1 MKLILSIL
9 LSFSAVISLAQDARY
24 YQYDLNALYL
34 NPALTGERVSASKG
48 VQLNTNNGFRSS
60 NASRESGNIVSSIG
74 VDMPLSN
81 RFSIGQFIGNN
92 RSESG
97 AFNTFNFLVSGA
109 YKIINPANNEDK
121 RCLSIGIQIG
131 VLNTSMNTQNF
142 TYATQYN
149 PNSASG
155 FDNSFASGENYTRQ
169 SLYAMDNNVGMY
181 YRTSFGKKK
190 SILTTGLSFYH
201 VGTLNKAKTIDH
213 TTDLRT
219 NFHIN
224 LIYPIGNILTITPKF
239 FYMNQSNAKEYNTG
253 LLINFIVNKHIE
265 PIIGLSWVYQKAL
278 VAQIGLKMNENN
290 IFRVSYASSIGDYA
304 ATGSRGVEFSYVH
317 ISNRKLQP
325 ILQKS
330 NVKEDS
336 KEEKGIDGI
345 PNPTTNDPED
355 IYYLLK
361 MKNILNRLTTVANT
375 ENISPKDIQKELDK
389 VQEELI
395 ELSNI
400 QTSPEMTPIIDAYIK
415 QIEDKLKI
423 LQQKLQKK

>member
-9 LSFSAVISLAQDARY
+9 ISFSAVISLAQDARY

-34 NPALTGERVSASKG
+34 NPALTGERISASKG
-48 VQLNTNNGFRSS
+48 VQLNTNNGYRSS
-60 NASRESGNIVSSIG
+60 DASRESGNIVSSIG

-81 RFSIGQFIGNN
+81 RFAIGQFIGNN

-109 YKIINPANNEDK
+109 YKIINPANNDDK
-121 RCLSIGIQIG
+121 RCLSIGMQIG

-149 PNSASG
+149 PNSATG

-190 SILTTGLSFYH
+190 SIFTSGLSFYH

-219 NFHIN
+219 NFHLN

-304 ATGSRGVEFSYVH
+304 TTGSRGMEFSYVH

-325 ILQKS
+325 IQKPNS
-330 NVKEDS
+330 NVDTN
-336 KEEKGIDGI
+336 EEKNNETI
-345 PNPTTNDPED
+345 PTPKTNDPED

>member
-336 KEEKGIDGI
+336 KEEKGMDGI

>member
-97 AFNTFNFLVSGA
+97 AFNTFNFLLSGA
-109 YKIINPANNEDK
+109 YKIINPANNDDK
-121 RCLSIGIQIG
+121 SCLSIGMQIG

-149 PNSASG
+149 PNSATG

-169 SLYAMDNNVGMY
+169 SLYALDNNFGMY

-201 VGTLNKAKTIDH
+201 LGTLNKAKTIDH

-304 ATGSRGVEFSYVH
+304 ATGSRGMEFSYVH

-325 ILQKS
+325 ILKS
-330 NVKEDS
+330 NVNEDS
-336 KEEKGIDGI
+336 KEEKGMDGI

>member
-34 NPALTGERVSASKG
+34 NPALTGERISASKG
-48 VQLNTNNGFRSS
+48 VQLNTNNGYRSS
-60 NASRESGNIVSSIG
+60 DASRESGNIVSSIG

-81 RFSIGQFIGNN
+81 RFAIGQFIGNN

-121 RCLSIGIQIG
+121 RCLSIGMQIG

-149 PNSASG
+149 PNSATG

-239 FYMNQSNAKEYNTG
+239 FYMSQSNAKEYNTG
-253 LLINFIVNKHIE
+253 LLINFKVNKHVE
-265 PIIGLSWVYQKAL
+265 PIIGLSWVYQKAI
-278 VAQIGLKMNENN
+278 VTQIGLKINENN
-290 IFRVSYASSIGDYA
+290 IFRLSYASSIGDYA
-304 ATGSRGVEFSYVH
+304 ATGSRGMEFSYVH

-325 ILQKS
+325 ILKS
-330 NVKEDS
+330 NVNEDS
-336 KEEKGIDGI
+336 KEEKGIDRI

-355 IYYLLK
+355 NYYLLK
-361 MKNILNRLTTVANT
+361 MKNILNRLTTVTNT

>member
-9 LSFSAVISLAQDARY
+9 LSFIGFVSLAQDARY
-24 YQYDLNALYL
+24 YQYDLNVLYL

-48 VQLNTNNGFRSS
+48 VQLNANNGFRSS

-74 VDMPLSN
+74 VDMPLTN

-97 AFNTFNFLVSGA
+97 AFNTFNFLLSGA
-109 YKIINPANNEDK
+109 YKIINPANNDDK
-121 RCLSIGIQIG
+121 SCLSIGMQIG

-149 PNSASG
+149 PNSATG

-169 SLYAMDNNVGMY
+169 SLYALDNNFGMY

-201 VGTLNKAKTIDH
+201 LGTLNKAKTIDH

-304 ATGSRGVEFSYVH
+304 ATGSRGMEFSYVH

-325 ILQKS
+325 ILKS
-330 NVKEDS
+330 NVNEDS
-336 KEEKGIDGI
+336 KEEKGMDGI

>member
-121 RCLSIGIQIG
+121 RCLSIGMQIG

>member
-9 LSFSAVISLAQDARY
+9 LSFIGFVSLAQDARY
-24 YQYDLNALYL
+24 YQYDLNVLYL

-48 VQLNTNNGFRSS
+48 VQLNANNGFRSS

-74 VDMPLSN
+74 VDMPLTN

-97 AFNTFNFLVSGA
+97 AFNTFNFLLSGA
-109 YKIINPANNEDK
+109 YKIINPANNDDK
-121 RCLSIGIQIG
+121 SCLSIGMQIG

-142 TYATQYN
+142 TYAKQYN
-149 PNSASG
+149 PNSATG

-169 SLYAMDNNVGMY
+169 SLYALDNNFGMY

-201 VGTLNKAKTIDH
+201 LGTLNKAKTIDH

-253 LLINFIVNKHIE
+253 LLINFKVNKHLE
-265 PIIGLSWVYQKAL
+265 PIIGLNWVYQKAL

-290 IFRVSYASSIGDYA
+290 IFRVSYANSIGDYA
-304 ATGSRGVEFSYVH
+304 ATGSRGMEFSYVH

-325 ILQKS
+325 IQKPNE
-330 NVKEDS
+330 NVVS
-336 KEEKGIDGI
+336 KDENGINGI
-345 PNPTTNDPED
+345 PNPKTNDPED
-355 IYYLLK
+355 VYYLLK
-361 MKNILNRLTTVANT
+361 MKNILNRLTTLANT
-375 ENISPKDIQKELDK
+375 DKISPKDIQKELDK

>member
-9 LSFSAVISLAQDARY
+9 LSFIGFVSLAQDARY
-24 YQYDLNALYL
+24 YQYDLNVLYL

-48 VQLNTNNGFRSS
+48 VQLNANNGFRSS

-74 VDMPLSN
+74 VDMPLTN

-97 AFNTFNFLVSGA
+97 AFNTFNFLLSGA
-109 YKIINPANNEDK
+109 YKIINPANNDDK
-121 RCLSIGIQIG
+121 SCLSIGMQIG

-149 PNSASG
+149 PNSATG

-169 SLYAMDNNVGMY
+169 SLYALDNNFGMY

-201 VGTLNKAKTIDH
+201 LGTLNKAKTIDH

-253 LLINFIVNKHIE
+253 LLINFKVNKHLE
-265 PIIGLSWVYQKAL
+265 PIIGLNWVYQKAL

-290 IFRVSYASSIGDYA
+290 IFRVSYANSIGDYA
-304 ATGSRGVEFSYVH
+304 ATGSRGMEFSYVH

-325 ILQKS
+325 IQKPNE
-330 NVKEDS
+330 NVVS
-336 KEEKGIDGI
+336 KDENGINGI
-345 PNPTTNDPED
+345 PNPKTNDPED
-355 IYYLLK
+355 VYYLLK
-361 MKNILNRLTTVANT
+361 MKNILNRLTTLANT
-375 ENISPKDIQKELDK
+375 DKISPKDIQKELDK

>member
-97 AFNTFNFLVSGA
+97 AFNTFNFLLSGA
-109 YKIINPANNEDK
+109 YKIINPGNNEDK
-121 RCLSIGIQIG
+121 SCLSIGMQIG

-155 FDNSFASGENYTRQ
+155 FDNSFTSGENYTRQ

-304 ATGSRGVEFSYVH
+304 ATGSRGMEFSYVH

-325 ILQKS
+325 ILKS
-330 NVKEDS
+330 NVNEDS
-336 KEEKGIDGI
+336 KEEKGMDGI

>member
-24 YQYDLNALYL
+24 FQYDLNALYL
-34 NPALTGERVSASKG
+34 NPALTGERIYASKG
-48 VQLNTNNGFRSS
+48 VQLNTNNGYRSS
-60 NASRESGNIVSSIG
+60 NASRESGNIISSIG
-74 VDMPLSN
+74 VDMPLTN
-81 RFSIGQFIGNN
+81 RFAIGQFLGNN

-97 AFNTFNFLVSGA
+97 AFNTFNFLLSGA
-109 YKIINPANNEDK
+109 FKIINPANNEDK
-121 RCLSIGIQIG
+121 RCLSIGMQIG

-142 TYATQYN
+142 TYASQYN

-155 FDNSFASGENYTRQ
+155 FDNSFATGENYTRQ
-169 SLYAMDNNVGMY
+169 SIYALDNNLGIY
-181 YRTSFGKKK
+181 YRTKFGKKK
-190 SILTTGLSFYH
+190 TLLATGLSFYH
-201 VGTLNKAKTIDH
+201 VGTINKANTNDH
-213 TTDLRT
+213 TTDLRS

-224 LIYPIGNILTITPKF
+224 LIYPVGNLITITPKF
-239 FYMNQSNAKEYNTG
+239 LYMNQSNAKEYNTG
-253 LLINFIVNKHIE
+253 LLINFKVNKQTE
-265 PIIGLSWVYQKAL
+265 PIIGVNWIYQKAL
-278 VAQIGLKMNENN
+278 VAQIGLKFNENN
-290 IFRVSYASSIGDYA
+290 IFRVSYSTSIGEYLSS
-304 ATGSRGVEFSYVH
+304 GSRGMEFSYVH

-325 ILQKS
+325 IQKPNI
-330 NVKEDS
+330 NVDS
-336 KEEKGIDGI
+336 KDEKGNEVI
-345 PNPTTNDPED
+345 PVPKTNDPED

-375 ENISPKDIQKELDK
+375 ENISTKDIQKELDK
-389 VQEELI
+389 VQEDLI